1 MKYNLGLIVIGI
13 AFLFGTLII
22 GNAVKNRNTADDVIS
37 VTGLGK
43 KDFEADLIV
52 WQGSFAKVNMELQD
66 AYAELDAD
74 RTVIQKYLVSK
85 GLTEDEIVFS
95 AVNITKEYDY
105 TYDNNY
111 NMRNQVFKGY
121 RLNQEVK
128 IESNEVDKVEEISRQ
143 VTELINQGLEFY
155 SYPPNYYYTK
165 LAELKIEMV
174 ASATADATARAE
186 RIAENANATLGD
198 LKNARMGV
206 FQIIAQNSNEDYSW
220 GGAYNTTSKEKTATI
235 TMKLDFNIN

>member
-1 MKYNLGLIVIGI
+1 MKYNLGLIAIGV
-13 AFLFGTLII
+13 AFVFSTLIV
-22 GNAVKNRNTADDVIS
+22 GNAIKNRNTADDVIS

-52 WQGSFAKVNMELQD
+52 WQGSFAKVSMELRK

-74 RTVIQKYLVSK
+74 RAIIQQYLMSK
-85 GLTEDEIVFS
+85 GLSDEEIVFS
-95 AVNITKEYDY
+95 AVNISREYDY

-111 NMRNQVFKGY
+111 NMRNQVFTGF

-128 IESNEVDKVEEISRQ
+128 IESGEVDKVEEISRQ
-143 VTELINQGLEFY
+143 VSELINQGLEFY
-155 SYPPNYYYTK
+155 SYPPNYYYTR

-186 RIAENANATLGD
+186 NIAANANATLGD

-220 GGAYNTTSKEKTATI
+220 GGAYNTSSKQKTATI
-235 TMKLDFNIN
+235 TMKLDFNIK